1 MNWRKNVEGHN
12 SGPISGKVFFF
23 IYLSEMSEGN
33 EGRPGHDR
41 WSEGK
46 EGVFV
51 AVNFR
56 TSE

>member
-1 MNWRKNVEGHN
+1 VAQFQA
-12 SGPISGKVFFF
+12 SFFF
-23 IYLSEMSEGN
+23 FHLSEISEGN

-41 WSEGK
+41 WSVGK

-56 TSE
+56 INS